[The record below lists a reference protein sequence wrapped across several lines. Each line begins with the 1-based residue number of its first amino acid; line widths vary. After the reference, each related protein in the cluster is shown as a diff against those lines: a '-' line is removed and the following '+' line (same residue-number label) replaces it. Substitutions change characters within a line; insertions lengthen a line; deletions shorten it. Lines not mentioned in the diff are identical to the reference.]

1 MAQTTLVA
9 TTGRPTGSA
18 ASRRLRRE
26 DKVPG
31 VLYGLGM
38 TPVPVTVERRD
49 LRIALSGPAGANT
62 ILSLEVDGTSYPAVV
77 KELQRH
83 PIRRTVAHV
92 DFLAID
98 MKEELTVHVPV
109 QLVGEAAAVAEA
121 GGLVD
126 AAVDT
131 IEVSTTPANL
141 PNEITIDITDMQP
154 HEVIR
159 LGDLQLPAGVTAL
172 GDPDLPV
179 VTVIYPA
186 AAAAEGAA
194 EAAEGVE
201 AAEGAEE
208 ATGDAAES
216 AEPAEG
222 DSAE

>member
-26 DKVPG
+26 DKIPG

-38 TPVPVTVERRD
+38 DPVAVTVERRD
-49 LRIALSGPAGANT
+49 LRLALSGPAGANT
-62 ILSLEVDGTSYPAVV
+62 ILSLEVDGRSYPAVV

-83 PIRRTVAHV
+83 PIRRTVNHV

-98 MKEELTVHVPV
+98 MKEELTVSVPV
-109 QLVGEAAAVAEA
+109 HLVGEASAVEAA

-131 IEVSTTPANL
+131 IEVSTTPANM
-141 PNEITIDITDMQP
+141 PNEITIDISDMQP

-159 LGDLQLPAGVTAL
+159 LGDLRLPAGVTAL

-186 AAAAEGAA
+186 AA
-194 EAAEGVE
+194 
-201 AAEGAEE
+201 
-208 ATGDAAES
+208 TAAES
-216 AEPAEG
+216 AEQGAAGEAEAPESAETAETAGAAEG
-222 DSAE
+222 EAAE

>member
-26 DKVPG
+26 DKIPG

-38 TPVPVTVERRD
+38 APVAVTVDRRD
-49 LRIALSGPAGANT
+49 LRLALSGPAGSNT

-83 PIRRTVAHV
+83 PIRRTVSHV

-98 MKEELTVHVPV
+98 MKEELTVSVPV
-109 QLVGEAAAVAEA
+109 HLVGEAAAVEAA

-131 IEVSTTPANL
+131 IEVSTTPANM
-141 PNEITIDITDMQP
+141 PNEITVDISDMQP

-159 LGDLQLPAGVTAL
+159 LRDLLLPAGVTAL
-172 GDPDLPV
+172 GDPDLPI

-186 AAAAEGAA
+186 AAAAAEAAEEAAGEAEAAAEAA
-194 EAAEGVE
+194 EAAEGD
-201 AAEGAEE
+201 
-208 ATGDAAES
+208 ATE
-216 AEPAEG
+216 
-222 DSAE
+222 